1 MSKKLVILTEIIAP
15 YRIPVFNALAKIEGI
30 DLHVIFLAETDPFVR
45 EWLVYKEEIRFS
57 YEVLPS
63 YRKRWRRHNILLNRG
78 MNAALRKASPDVI
91 LCGGYNYIASW
102 QALLWAGRKQVPFL
116 LWTESNSKDFRRKNW
131 FVESLKSKFLSKCYA
146 FVVPGKASLQYL
158 KSFGI
163 SAERIFTAPNAVDND
178 FFSQM
183 SIKVLNN
190 SAKLRQDFKLP
201 TRFFLFVGRT
211 VAEKGVFD
219 LLLAYRELDPE
230 LRREFGLIFVG
241 DGAARPELSKL
252 ADNDTPGW
260 VRFPGFV
267 QRENLAAYY
276 ALAEALVFPT
286 HAEVWGL
293 VVNEAMA
300 CGLPIVCTDV
310 TGCAADLVE
319 EGWNGR
325 VLPPRDIEGLTQAL
339 KDLARSPDA
348 TRAMGHNSKKRIQ
361 HYSPRACAEGIAA
374 AAVSC
379 EQHPAGGS
387 SSDRSWVGF

>member
-1 MSKKLVILTEIIAP
+1 VNRKLVILTEIIAP

-45 EWLVYKEEIRFS
+45 EWLVYKEEIDFS
-57 YEVLPS
+57 YEVLSS
-63 YRKRWRRHNILLNRG
+63 YRRRWRNRNMLLNRG
-78 MNAALRKASPDVI
+78 MNDALRRASPDVI
-91 LCGGYNYIASW
+91 LCGGYNYLASW
-102 QALLWAGRKQVPFL
+102 QALFWAGRHEVPFL
-116 LWTESNSKDFRRKNW
+116 LWAESNAKDLRRNTW
-131 FVESLKSKFLSKCYA
+131 FVESLKSRFLGKCDA

-158 KSFGI
+158 ESFDI
-163 SAERIFTAPNAVDND
+163 SAEKIFTAPNAVDND

-183 SIKVLNN
+183 SIKVRNN
-190 SAKLRQDFKLP
+190 SARSRQDFGLP

-219 LLLAYRELDPE
+219 LLLAYRELDAA
-230 LRREFGLIFVG
+230 LRSEIGLIFVG
-241 DGAARPELSKL
+241 DGAARTELSRL
-252 ADNDTPGW
+252 AGDVTPGC

-267 QRENLAAYY
+267 QRENLAVYY

-300 CGLPIVCTDV
+300 CGLPVVCTDV

-325 VLPPRDIEGLTQAL
+325 VVPPRDIERLTKAL
-339 KDLARSPDA
+339 EDLARSPEA
-348 TRAMGHNSKKRIQ
+348 TRVMGHNSKKRIQ

-374 AAVSC
+374 AAVSFA
-379 EQHPAGGS
+379 PKY
-387 SSDRSWVGF
+387 V